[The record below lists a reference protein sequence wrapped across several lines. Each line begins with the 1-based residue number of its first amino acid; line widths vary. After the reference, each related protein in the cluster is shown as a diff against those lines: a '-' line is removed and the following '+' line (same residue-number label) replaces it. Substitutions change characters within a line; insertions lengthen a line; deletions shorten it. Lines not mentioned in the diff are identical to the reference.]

1 MMKSVIAGF
10 MLLTGVGMGAALYT
24 LSKLFA
30 LDPRE
35 RYNVLRFKEDRLTI
49 GYGLFAPTYKLNDIA
64 EVRFS
69 KSPARGRITLG
80 GYTGYLQ
87 VVKTNGHW
95 CRRISFDGSVYYKH
109 TVWITNEHIIDL
121 STEILI
127 NELRQHAIWC
137 VKEYRARRE

>member
-30 LDPRE
+30 LDPGE
-35 RYNVLRFKEDRLTI
+35 RI
-49 GYGLFAPTYKLNDIA
+49 QH
-64 EVRFS
+64 
-69 KSPARGRITLG
+69 SPLQRRSADYRIRTAARGRVTLG
-80 GYTGYLQ
+80 GYIGYLQ

>member
-1 MMKSVIAGF
+1 MR
-10 MLLTGVGMGAALYT
+10 LL
-24 LSKLFA
+24 
-30 LDPRE
+30 
-35 RYNVLRFKEDRLTI
+35 
-49 GYGLFAPTYKLNDIA
+49 YKLNDIA

-69 KSPARGRITLG
+69 KSPARGRVTLG
-80 GYTGYLQ
+80 GYIGYLQ

-127 NELRQHAIWC
+127 NELRQHAIWR

>member
-10 MLLTGVGMGAALYT
+10 MLLTGVGTGAALYT

-30 LDPRE
+30 LDPGE
-35 RYNVLRFKEDRLTI
+35 RYNVLRFREDRLTI

-69 KSPARGRITLG
+69 KSPARGRVTLG
-80 GYTGYLQ
+80 GYTGDLQ
-87 VVKTNGHW
+87 VV
-95 CRRISFDGSVYYKH
+95 I
-109 TVWITNEHIIDL
+109 
-121 STEILI
+121 
-127 NELRQHAIWC
+127 RQHAIWC